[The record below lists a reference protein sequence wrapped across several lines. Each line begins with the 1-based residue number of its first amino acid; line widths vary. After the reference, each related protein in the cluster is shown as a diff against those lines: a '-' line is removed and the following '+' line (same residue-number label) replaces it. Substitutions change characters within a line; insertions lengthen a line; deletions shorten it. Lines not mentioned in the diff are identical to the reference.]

1 MAGIVVEY
9 ARFIEA
15 RQRRAR
21 IGPQRIRWPREKCPE
36 TNGSAVDNHPLDIGE
51 SRQFISM
58 QDEAAHHRGRTP
70 RGFVDG

>member
-21 IGPQRIRWPREKCPE
+21 IGPQRIWWPREKCPE
-36 TNGSAVDNHPLDIGE
+36 TNGSAVVNHPLDIGE

-58 QDEAAHHRGRTP
+58 DEAAHHPGRTP